1 MDYSRYIVQVFVG
14 ALSPHYEAL
23 SIEVSKQT
31 TAQEITVCI
40 VERLG
45 LSNPQQYELAEV
57 IGNAHGQECKERR
70 LGSGEN
76 PVGLQMLWPQT
87 SIIEN
92 PDDNDQHEYR
102 WVQEFLSLALT
113 F

>member
-31 TAQEITVCI
+31 TAQEITTCI

-45 LSNPQQYELAEV
+45 LPNPQHYELAEV

-70 LGSGEN
+70 LGPSEN
-76 PVGLQMLWPQT
+76 PVALQMLWPQST
-87 SIIEN
+87 VLEN
-92 PDDNDQHEYR
+92 TEENEQHEYR
-102 WVQEFLSLALT
+102 
-113 F
+113 